1 MLRRL
6 LSFLIVI
13 VFVLV
18 ACATKGRVIRR
29 DFYYYRVKK
38 GDTLSGIAKRFGVP
52 TYSIVKINGIK
63 NPNLIKVGQVLKI
76 PARVRI
82 RRFSWPVRGKVVRGF
97 GLKDGVRNTGIDIKV
112 KPGTPVR
119 ASSSGR
125 VVFAGRVGE
134 YGNVVIIDH
143 GKGYKTVYG
152 YLEKMLVRKGQF
164 VKRGQVIGYSGYDLS
179 TMEAVLHFE
188 VRIWGRP
195 RDPITFLD

>member
-1 MLRRL
+1 MLRKIF
-6 LSFLIVI
+6 SFLIIV

-18 ACATKGRVIRR
+18 ACATKGRVIRK
-29 DFYYYRVKK
+29 DFCYYKVKR
-38 GDTLSGIAKRFGVP
+38 GDTLSSIARRFGVP

-63 NPNLIKVGQVLKI
+63 NPDLIRVGQVLKI
-76 PARVRI
+76 PTKVRI
-82 RRFSWPVRGKVVRGF
+82 RRFLWPVRGKVVRGF
-97 GLKDGVRNTGIDIKV
+97 GLRDGVRNTGIDIRV

-119 ASSSGR
+119 ASSSGK

-152 YLEKMLVRKGQF
+152 YLERIVVKKGQPVRK
-164 VKRGQVIGYSGYDLS
+164 GQVIGYSGYDLS

-188 VRIWGRP
+188 VRIGGRP